1 MDSKEKIQKLLQIGE
16 YTICDKPQS
25 SAPWWKHFNRIKDS
39 NDKFLNYVQC
49 VKCKKLL
56 AYEPK
61 NTGSSTLKSHASSCK
76 FESGSATYS
85 IENMLKK
92 NNDVPSDIKRLVTDA
107 CAKMCS
113 YDMRPYETV
122 SGKGF
127 ELLCNTLIDVGRKIT
142 KLNDAATI
150 LPDPTTISRRVH
162 VLAEERRKEFIFI
175 LSEHLKNVKMIGVTG
190 DYWKNKYT
198 SESYFTITLHYHLNG
213 SIRSVALKTTQITS
227 SKTGENTKKLIY
239 DTLTAYG
246 INVDAYHI
254 VFVTDNGSNM
264 VKALENDAHLRCV
277 CHCINLAIQQSIPA
291 SEQIANTVT
300 SCQDLVTHF
309 KKCELQNKLTHSL
322 KKDVDTR
329 WNSILE
335 MLSSIDT
342 VYNQVIYVLA
352 ERKEEHYTD
361 DIDINLIKDLIVLLQ
376 PFKTGSEILSS
387 ENEPTLHLVLPFL
400 KRFKQACE
408 VKISDK
414 EPIKKIK
421 RALLEKLDEKIW
433 LSDLHY
439 IATFLC
445 PETKSLSSLTK
456 SERNS
461 VIKNVRALLKTL
473 GIDQQVDEETSQT
486 CTNNNASK
494 HRKRIKTDTVHDI
507 LKSFNG
513 SVDSSSDDDDNR
525 PADEV
530 DDYIKAKISYP
541 KGESL
546 LQWWQKHSIIYKK
559 LSLLACSLLAVPA
572 SSTASERIFSK
583 TGRIL
588 EARRQQLS
596 PESLDSLIF
605 LRNF

>member
-162 VLAEERRKEFIFI
+162 VLAE
-175 LSEHLKNVKMIGVTG
+175 
-190 DYWKNKYT
+190 
-198 SESYFTITLHYHLNG
+198 
-213 SIRSVALKTTQITS
+213 
-227 SKTGENTKKLIY
+227 ENTKKLIY